1 MTFLCSFDIQR
12 VYFNSL
18 IRKFKAYANNA
29 ENVNKDSPIGYNE
42 IVAEIKAGSQ
52 ITPQMSKIGLPNYWL
67 FSLTTFLKSLKYAT
81 ICVKFG
87 TSWTP
92 KEISRVLRPGSKVC
106 SENMNDWQY
115 LSLGDLEQNEFFP
128 KSKS

>member
-18 IRKFKAYANNA
+18 IRKFKAYANNV

-42 IVAEIKAGSQ
+42 IVAEIKAGGQ

-67 FSLTTFLKSLKYAT
+67 FSLTTFQLK
-81 ICVKFG
+81 
-87 TSWTP
+87 
-92 KEISRVLRPGSKVC
+92 R
-106 SENMNDWQY
+106 
-115 LSLGDLEQNEFFP
+115 
-128 KSKS
+128 